1 MNRFRKLLQN
11 CTGQAMVELAL
22 VLPVLLLL
30 VFGIV
35 EFGRI
40 FSTQLL
46 VTSCARE
53 AVREAVVGA
62 GDEAIILYAKNSASI
77 LDQSKMEIDINP
89 NEEFRTRGNPVTVHI
104 DYPVKIYAPIISEII
119 GDPFVVSA
127 EVTMR
132 VE

>member
-1 MNRFRKLLQN
+1 MPKLIKILKN
-11 CTGQAMVELAL
+11 CSGQAIVELAL
-22 VLPVLLLL
+22 ILPILLLL
-30 VFGIV
+30 FFGIV

-46 VTSCARE
+46 VTSSARE
-53 AVREAVVGA
+53 AAREAVVGA
-62 GDEAIILYAKNSASI
+62 GDEAVVLSAKNRASI
-77 LDQSKMEIDINP
+77 LDDARMEIYISP
-89 NEEFRTRGNPVTVHI
+89 EEASRIRGNPVTVRI

-119 GDPFVVSA
+119 GAPFVVRG

>member
-1 MNRFRKLLQN
+1 MQRLRKLIKN
-11 CTGQAMVELAL
+11 SSGQAMVELAL

-46 VTSCARE
+46 VTSSARE

-62 GDEAIILYAKNSASI
+62 GDGAVVLCAKNSAAI
-77 LDQSKMEIDINP
+77 LDGTKMVVQITPDEYS
-89 NEEFRTRGNPVTVHI
+89 RSRGNPVTVHI
-104 DYPVKIYAPIISEII
+104 DYPVKIYAPIISGII
-119 GDPFVVSA
+119 GDPFVVSG

>member
-1 MNRFRKLLQN
+1 MKKILTN
-11 CTGQAMVELAL
+11 CRGQAMVELAL
-22 VLPVLLLL
+22 ILPVLLLL

-46 VTSCARE
+46 VTASARE

-62 GDEAIILYAKNSASI
+62 GDEGIVLCAKNSASI
-77 LDQSKMEIDINP
+77 LDGTKMEIDISP
-89 NEEFRTRGNPVTVHI
+89 EEDSRTRGNPVTVRI
-104 DYPVKIYAPIISEII
+104 DYPVKIYAPIISGII
-119 GDPFVVSA
+119 GDPFVVSG